1 MYRIFNPDEKIIE
14 ITKLMKQSRIMNGK
28 VTEYRL
34 SFETGENSFD
44 QFIVD
49 TNRMLAS
56 YTEWDDVGNS
66 DSISYNLTL
75 MSHFY
80 SFKNR
85 LEERIAK
92 DKENM
97 Y

>member
-1 MYRIFNPDEKIIE
+1 MYRIFNPEEKINE
-14 ITKLMKQSRIMNGK
+14 ITKLMKKDRIMNGK
-28 VTEYRL
+28 VIEYSL

-75 MSHFY
+75 MLHFY

-85 LEERIAK
+85 LEERIEK
-92 DKENM
+92 DKSNM